1 MTMADLSK
9 DRIEKLLE
17 SFKEEL
23 FAELEEKIDVAQKE
37 LADQV
42 SGEVVK
48 KASSDIETYIE
59 EQVEEEVTYQMEVQ
73 ERVHEKVQRKFKK
86 FQEKLQQYHM
96 VYAFLVATG
105 FMLFWYGVWQ
115 VLAQVELFRDGLI
128 AIGIGLVLLFITGA
142 VYKKLVG

>member
-1 MTMADLSK
+1 MAESSK
-9 DRIEKLLE
+9 DRVEKLLN

-23 FAELEEKIDVAQKE
+23 FAELDEKIEAAQKD

-59 EQVEEEVTYQMEVQ
+59 EQVEDEVFYQMEVQ
-73 ERVHEKVQRKFKK
+73 ERAHEKVQRKFKK

-115 VLAQVELFRDGLI
+115 VLARVEFFKDGIL
-128 AIGIGLVLLFITGA
+128 AISIGLLLLFITGA

>member
-1 MTMADLSK
+1 MPDPSK

-23 FAELEEKIDVAQKE
+23 FAELEEKIEVAQKE
-37 LADQV
+37 FADQI

-59 EQVEEEVTYQMEVQ
+59 EQVEEEVAYQMEVQ
-73 ERVHEKVQRKFKK
+73 ERVHEKVQRKFKS

-115 VLAQVELFRDGLI
+115 VLGRIELFRDGLL
-128 AIGIGLVLLFITGA
+128 AAGIGLLLLFVTGA
-142 VYKKLVG
+142 IYKKLVG